1 MGTAFITFKSQRA
14 AQLCAQSITS
24 PNPHQCITKL
34 APEPRDILWE
44 NHSRSNKNKF
54 IRQVIVNASIWALT
68 ILWLFPST
76 YFLSLASYE
85 KLSEKV
91 PYLVN
96 LSKSAPWVISLI
108 KTVLPSILT
117 STFMVAMP
125 NIFLGISYQQCYVS
139 YSELEIAT
147 INRYYRFVIFNVLF
161 VFLLGPAFIDIIIGV
176 IQAPTHITSVLA
188 VNLPKGAAFFINY
201 VILQTSSHGLEILQ
215 IGVPLFYT
223 YLFGN
228 RFVVKTPR
236 DLQNSQ
242 KPYPFP
248 YYYYLPTHILILVI
262 CITYSMIN
270 PLILVFGVIY
280 YGIAIVVYRY
290 QFAYAYIKQY
300 ETNGQYWR
308 YMFRYV
314 SDGLIIF
321 QLAMIGL
328 LALKDA
334 VTASLAL
341 LPLLVGTVYFKI
353 YHRQTFR
360 ALMKYVPLESLKD
373 HTSSP
378 DVIS

>member
-1 MGTAFITFKSQRA
+1 TGTAFITFREQSA
-14 AQLCAQSITS
+14 AQLCAQSIAS
-24 PNPHQCITKL
+24 SSPHQCVTKL

-44 NHSRSNKNKF
+44 NHTRSNNNKF
-54 IRQVIVNASIWALT
+54 IRRVIVNISIWALT

-91 PYLVN
+91 PYLAIVVSN
-96 LSKSAPWVISLI
+96 TPWVKSLI
-108 KTVLPSILT
+108 QTVLPSILM

-125 NIFLGISYQQCYVS
+125 NIFLGVSYQQCYSS
-139 YSELEIAT
+139 YSELEIST
-147 INRYYRFVIFNVLF
+147 INRYYRFIIFNVLF
-161 VFLLGPAFIDIIIGV
+161 VFLLGYAFVDVIIEV
-176 IQAPTHITSVLA
+176 IQSPTHITNVLA
-188 VNLPKGAAFFINY
+188 DNLPKGAAFFINY
-201 VILQTSSHGLEILQ
+201 VILQTSSHGFEILQ

-228 RFVVKTPR
+228 RFVAKTPR
-236 DLQNSQ
+236 DLQKCQ

-262 CITYSMIN
+262 CITYSIIN

-290 QFAYAYIKQY
+290 QFAYAYTKQY
-300 ETNGQYWR
+300 EANGRYWR

-328 LALKDA
+328 LALKKA

-341 LPLLVGTVYFKI
+341 LPLLGGTIYFKF
-353 YHRQTFR
+353 YHRNTFR
-360 ALMKYVPLESLKD
+360 ALMKYVP
-373 HTSSP
+373 
-378 DVIS
+378 